1 MRHKDVPEGNADALP
16 GTAIPPTHANLIS
29 GAKKCSVFLSASF
42 CCKTRVLQRVSCPC
56 GCVCVSLRRGWP
68 GKKLVKRLAVM
79 VKGCTFAI
87 AFGKQGLVWPL
98 RSGGGIKEEEFIES
112 LT

>member
-1 MRHKDVPEGNADALP
+1 MF
-16 GTAIPPTHANLIS
+16 
-29 GAKKCSVFLSASF
+29 FLSIWL
-42 CCKTRVLQRVSCPC
+42 CLCVLV
-56 GCVCVSLRRGWP
+56 P
-68 GKKLVKRLAVM
+68 GLARKKLVKRLAVM
-79 VKGCTFAI
+79 VKGCTFAL

>member
-1 MRHKDVPEGNADALP
+1 MWLCLCVLV
-16 GTAIPPTHANLIS
+16 S
-29 GAKKCSVFLSASF
+29 GLA
-42 CCKTRVLQRVSCPC
+42 R
-56 GCVCVSLRRGWP
+56 
-68 GKKLVKRLAVM
+68 KKLVKRLVFTL
-79 VKGCTFAI
+79 KGCTFAL